1 MATTYDQRGY
11 LPPQSDTLSRW
22 LARAFTVNWYT
33 VAFIVIFVAAVLTRF
48 AGLGDRV
55 MSHDESLHTYY
66 SYLLFENGDF
76 QHTPLMH
83 GPILFH
89 VTAFF
94 YFLFGANDF
103 TSRLYPA
110 ILGVLMVM
118 FPLLFQRWLGRTGA
132 LLASIMILISPMLL
146 YHHRYIREDT
156 ASIFATILMVYC
168 IFMYV
173 DGPLRLRRRARW
185 LYIFAGATLWSLASK
200 EVAFMYIA
208 IFGGFMTL
216 YWLLRMVQHF
226 RKVPV
231 KSALYFLSISALL
244 GGVVS
249 LIMYAILSIALGSY
263 PTMEGRLDYL
273 GQQLR
278 SVGSGQPFS
287 LDFQLF
293 GSWTLLLAAAVIAV
307 VFGTALWA
315 FRRSRARLRVT
326 EIIIMLALALV
337 VCTGLIVFEEIS
349 KLPSRDDTL
358 ADDPDNE
365 IIDTEQ
371 DTSIPIAVTWV
382 VSGIIIAA
390 ALYSYRA
397 GWWRTLY
404 RFPELDIL
412 ILLGTLVLPWLT
424 GLIVSATGASP
435 IDYSDAG
442 QLRSFFV
449 WLPLML
455 VSVTVG
461 MVWNWKRWLISA
473 AIFHILFVFF
483 FTTMFTNPQGL
494 ITGMVGSLGYWLEQ
508 QGVRRGSQPQYYY
521 QLVIMPVYEY
531 LPLIGS
537 FVAMLA
543 GLTVFWNHR
552 RERLEEKMQADE
564 LPPAE
569 TLNSPTVDASVEA
582 DVNPAP
588 SETDG
593 APRSEQFLYG
603 DLVEVTAGPAAPPGK
618 RLAFNSERLSRLPF
632 TLFVAFWG
640 VFIFQAFTLAGEK
653 MPWLGTH
660 LTTPLIF
667 LTAWYFGRVMENVDW
682 ARFRQR
688 GWLYLLLLP
697 LLGVAI
703 FQTLSPFLVGQNPL
717 TGLAQGDQ
725 ALRNQWLAV
734 IFVVIIVTGIIVQ
747 LARTTGWMH
756 LRRMIG
762 VAAFLVL
769 ALLTFRHAWMAAYIN
784 YDYATEYLVYAH
796 GAPGIKLMMSQIEEL
811 SHRISGGLSMRFA
824 WAGNN
829 WPVTWYFRDL
839 TNVNYF
845 GTNPTIDA
853 TRDAVRDA
861 VAVYISEDLEGTVG
875 PLLEDR
881 YYRFEYMR
889 MWWPSWNY
897 YNLNADRMAGASGPL
912 NFSPENVQGAQ
923 FRRGLF
929 DIWWS
934 RDYTRYGEATGDNIT
949 METWDPGE
957 RLLFYVRKDVA
968 SQVWNLGLGEGT
980 ATTAMSE
987 VNVSLCTDNWQ
998 QRYAD
1003 YALIDSSGNPMS
1015 LNHPVDVAVGHDG
1028 RIFVAEEFANRVVQF
1043 DSTGLYANEF
1053 TVGGD
1058 GMINRPHGVAVDA
1071 DSNVYVTEFDFGFEH
1086 VDLVSPDGDILA
1098 DWGSPGQFGSAAGP
1112 VPADGFWGPRDVA
1125 LDAEGNVYIA
1135 DTGNKRVRVYTAQG
1149 DYLRDIGGAGSELGQ
1164 LDEPAG
1170 LAISADGRLFVA
1182 DTWNR
1187 RISVFSL
1194 DGSPQYTFE
1203 VRGWYEDQ
1211 GNRPY
1216 LAVDDARNLLYV
1228 GDPEAGRILVYDTQG
1243 NCVGSFGQPAERDA
1257 DLSQFQTVGGIAV
1270 DPVGNVLVVDSG
1282 AGRVLWFAP
1291 FMEGVAGAPA
1301 VDEQLPPED
1310 VIIEVTPD
1318 VEADELGVETT
1329 DESVGE
1335 IGAQDHP
1342 ELEAT
1347 DEPSVQP
1354 DSSEETLEAIG

>member
-1 MATTYDQRGY
+1 
-11 LPPQSDTLSRW
+11 
-22 LARAFTVNWYT
+22 
-33 VAFIVIFVAAVLTRF
+33 
-48 AGLGDRV
+48 
-55 MSHDESLHTYY
+55 
-66 SYLLFENGDF
+66 
-76 QHTPLMH
+76 
-83 GPILFH
+83 
-89 VTAFF
+89 
-94 YFLFGANDF
+94 
-103 TSRLYPA
+103 
-110 ILGVLMVM
+110 MVM

-156 ASIFATILMVYC
+156 PSIFATILMVYC

-173 DGPLRLRRRARW
+173 DGPLHLRRKARW

-216 YWLLRMVQHF
+216 FWLLRMVQHF
-226 RKVPV
+226 RKIPMKSVFYFLTT
-231 KSALYFLSISALL
+231 SALV

-278 SVGSGQPFS
+278 SIGSGQPFS

-293 GSWTLLLAAAVIAV
+293 GSWTLLLAAATIIIV
-307 VFGTALWA
+307 VGTALWA
-315 FRRSRARLRVT
+315 FRRTRARLRLT
-326 EIIIMLALALV
+326 EIIIVLALALV
-337 VCTGLIVFEEIS
+337 VCAGLIVVEELS
-349 KLPSRDDTL
+349 KLPSRDETL
-358 ADDPDNE
+358 VEDPDNE
-365 IIDTEQ
+365 VLDTEAE
-371 DTSIPIAVTWV
+371 SSLPIAATWI
-382 VSGIIIAA
+382 VSGIIIAG

-404 RFPELDIL
+404 RFAELDIL
-412 ILLGTLVLPWLT
+412 ILLGSLTLPWLT

-435 IDYSDAG
+435 IDYSQPG
-442 QLRSFFV
+442 QFRSFMV
-449 WLPLML
+449 WFPLMA

-494 ITGMVGSLGYWLEQ
+494 ISGMVGSLGYWLEQ

-531 LPLIGS
+531 LPVIGS

-543 GLTVFWNHR
+543 GLTIFWNHR
-552 RERLEEKMQADE
+552 RQRLEEDLQDE
-564 LPPAE
+564 LPPDDV
-569 TLNSPTVDASVEA
+569 LISNSYDDSSLEVGEEIRTEPLI
-582 DVNPAP
+582 
-588 SETDG
+588 G
-593 APRSEQFLYG
+593 APP
-603 DLVEVTAGPAAPPGK
+603 EVISGSLIEAPPK
-618 RLAFNSERLSRLPF
+618 RLPFNSERLSRLPF
-632 TLFVAFWG
+632 TLFVAFWA

-660 LTTPLIF
+660 LTTPMIF
-667 LTAWYFGRVMENVDW
+667 LTAWYFGRVFDNVDW

-703 FQTLSPFLVGQNPL
+703 FQALAPFLVGQNPL
-717 TGLAQGDQ
+717 QGLATGDQ
-725 ALRNQWLAV
+725 QLRNQWLGV
-734 IFVVIIVTGIIVQ
+734 VFVVIIVGGIIFQ
-747 LARTTGWMH
+747 LARTAGWLH

-762 VAAFLVL
+762 VAAFL
-769 ALLTFRHAWMAAYIN
+769 ALSLITFRHAWMAAYIN
-784 YDYATEYLVYAH
+784 YDYATEYMVYAH

-811 SHRISGGLSMRFA
+811 SRRISGGLNMRFA

-897 YNLNADRMAGASGPL
+897 YNLNATRAANALDFAPA
-912 NFSPENVQGAQ
+912 NTQAAQ
-923 FRRGLF
+923 VRHGIW
-929 DIWWS
+929 DIWWA
-934 RDYTRYGEATGDNIT
+934 RDYTRYGEATGSNISVD
-949 METWDPGE
+949 TWDPGE

-980 ATTAMSE
+980 AISSISE
-987 VNVSLCTDNWQ
+987 INVSLCTDNWQ

-1003 YALIDSSGNPMS
+1003 YALIDDTGNPMS
-1015 LNHPVDVAVGHDG
+1015 LNHPVDVAVSASG
-1028 RIFVAEEFANRVVQF
+1028 RVFVAEEFANRVAQF
-1043 DSTGLYANEF
+1043 NQNGQFERTFAAGA
-1053 TVGGD
+1053 D
-1058 GMINRPHGVAVDA
+1058 GALNRPHGVAVDT
-1071 DSNVYVTEFDFGFEH
+1071 SGNVYVTEFEFGFEH
-1086 VDLVSPDGDILA
+1086 VNLVSPDGDILA
-1098 DWGSPGQFGSAAGP
+1098 DWGTPGQFGSSAGP

-1125 LDAEGNVYIA
+1125 VDSAGNVYVS
-1135 DTGNKRVRVYTAQG
+1135 DTGNKRVRVYSADG
-1149 DYLRDIGGAGSELGQ
+1149 EYLRDIGSAGSELGQ

-1194 DGSPQYTFE
+1194 DGTPQYTFE

-1216 LAVDDARNLLYV
+1216 LAVDDVRNLLYV

-1243 NCVGSFGQPAERDA
+1243 NCVGSFGQPSERA
-1257 DLSQFQTVGGIAV
+1257 GDLSQFQTVAGITV
-1270 DPVGNVLVVDSG
+1270 DSAGNVLVADSG
-1282 AGRVLWFAP
+1282 AGRVLWFSP
-1291 FMEGVAGAPA
+1291 FMEGVAGAP
-1301 VDEQLPPED
+1301 VVPEVILPED
-1310 VIIEVTPD
+1310 LTAEVTLEED
-1318 VEADELGVETT
+1318 IMDVETT
-1329 DESVGE
+1329 DTVAGE
-1335 IGAQDHP
+1335 IGEQERP
-1342 ELEAT
+1342 EAEAT
-1347 DEPSVQP
+1347 EEPSVQP
-1354 DSSEETLEAIG
+1354 EATEETLEVVG